1 MLALIHCLYSSWWA
15 VSLPLIVC
23 FCWRWE
29 GSADVTTAGWAWKR
43 PFVGSWSTSSPCA
56 WNTHSH
62 RGHERGMAPFRLP
75 HCPLNWRNCKTGE
88 LLDQTRTFGSLKL
101 KKVELT
107 KSPRSQRGGKK
118 TWRRSKEKVGR
129 LCRTAG
135 SFCFRKEREEKEDFW
150 LLEGQKKT
158 KLVSF
163 NAYLVLGVFI
173 LFLFYR
179 LLIFFLLL
187 DTCSEQTSE
196 RNLFWARSYISS
208 GKGRKANEN
217 VGDMPEIG
225 GV

>member
-107 KSPRSQRGGKK
+107 KSPRSQRGEKK
-118 TWRRSKEKVGR
+118 HGD
-129 LCRTAG
+129 A
-135 SFCFRKEREEKEDFW
+135 
-150 LLEGQKKT
+150 QKK
-158 KLVSF
+158 KLVDFAGQQALS
-163 NAYLVLGVFI
+163 V
-173 LFLFYR
+173 
-179 LLIFFLLL
+179 
-187 DTCSEQTSE
+187 SE
-196 RNLFWARSYISS
+196 RSEKKRRIFGCWK
-208 GKGRKANEN
+208 GKSKQN
-217 VGDMPEIG
+217 
-225 GV
+225 